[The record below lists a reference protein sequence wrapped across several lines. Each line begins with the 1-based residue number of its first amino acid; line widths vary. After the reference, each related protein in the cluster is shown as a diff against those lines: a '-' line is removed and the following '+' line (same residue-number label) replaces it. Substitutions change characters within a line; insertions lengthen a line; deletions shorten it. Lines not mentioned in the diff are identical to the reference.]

1 MKTKAPTFYWIISSV
16 ALLWNAMGCLAYI
29 GQKMMPPEVLEA
41 MSEAERNLHLSTPSW
56 VTAAFAIAVWF
67 GLLGSILLLLR
78 KAMAHPILV
87 ISLVGI
93 VVQQFWIFFI
103 SDSLEVYGA
112 EQSIMPIVVLLF
124 AIYLIIFTR
133 KAKASNWIN

>member
-1 MKTKAPTFYWIISSV
+1 
-16 ALLWNAMGCLAYI
+16 
-29 GQKMMPPEVLEA
+29 MPPEVLEA